1 VVHHGP
7 SVISIDTIYFSH
19 GHIPDIFLR
28 GAGVPDPMIDYM
40 HSLVES
46 MNPIDYYSCFISY
59 SSKDENFANRLYAD
73 LQAKADILAILNTG
87 KIMTHIALLLSDCFV
102 ISKPNRSMSSLYT
115 IVSCSSVSIR
125 AFSPTTIR
133 IYE

>member
-73 LQAKADILAILNTG
+73 LQNKGVRCWFAPEDMKIGDKIRPRIDEAIRIHD
-87 KIMTHIALLLSDCFV
+87 KLLLVLSKHSVESDWV
-102 ISKPNRSMSSLYT
+102 EKEVETALEKERQ
-115 IVSCSSVSIR
+115 
-125 AFSPTTIR
+125 
-133 IYE
+133 